1 MKLGK
6 LLFAGKSVVNGCETV
21 SYREN
26 KQVALPRF
34 VSPKNPFA
42 PSKTPAETAPAP
54 ARKGTAPAS
63 AATQKM
69 PPISGTPKSL
79 AAWTTKLNPASLWS
93 SPAPAEQK
101 TLSAVQT
108 ELSLDT
114 VKVVHNDLSDADVE
128 VVPIKSRPAASRNP
142 RFVAGEKILGNFGRA
157 AFEGNRALIK
167 RKNAQCQ
174 NSFTNQ

>member
-6 LLFAGKSVVNGCETV
+6 LLFAGRSVVNGCETV

-42 PSKTPAETAPAP
+42 PPKAPAEAASVPAKKETASAL
-54 ARKGTAPAS
+54 

-69 PPISGTPKSL
+69 PPISGASKSL
-79 AAWTTKLNPASLWS
+79 AAWTTKLNPVSIWAG
-93 SPAPAEQK
+93 AVPAEQK
-101 TLSAVQT
+101 SLPAVQA
-108 ELSLDT
+108 ELSLDA

-128 VVPIKSRPAASRNP
+128 VVPIKSHPAAAEIPALSP
-142 RFVAGEKILGNFGRA
+142 VKKSWEILGERLLRA
-157 AFEGNRALIK
+157 TALY
-167 RKNAQCQ
+167 
-174 NSFTNQ
+174 

>member
-42 PSKTPAETAPAP
+42 LSKAPAETVSAPAKNGIVP
-54 ARKGTAPAS
+54 ALT
-63 AATQKM
+63 ATQKM
-69 PPISGTPKSL
+69 PPISGASKSL
-79 AAWTTKLNPASLWS
+79 AAWTTKLNPASLWGGAAS
-93 SPAPAEQK
+93 AEQK
-101 TLSAVQT
+101 TLPAVQT
-108 ELSLDT
+108 ELSLDA

-128 VVPIKSRPAASRNP
+128 VVPIKSRPAAAEAPALSPARKSW
-142 RFVAGEKILGNFGRA
+142 EILGERLLRA
-157 AFEGNRALIK
+157 TAL
-167 RKNAQCQ
+167 
-174 NSFTNQ
+174 

>member
-42 PSKTPAETAPAP
+42 PSKAPAETVSAPAKNGTVP
-54 ARKGTAPAS
+54 ALT
-63 AATQKM
+63 ATQKM
-69 PPISGTPKSL
+69 PPISGASKSL
-79 AAWTTKLNPASLWS
+79 AAWTTKLNPASLWGG
-93 SPAPAEQK
+93 AAAAQQK
-101 TLSAVQT
+101 TLPAVQT
-108 ELSLDT
+108 ELSLDA

-128 VVPIKSRPAASRNP
+128 VVPIKSHPAASEIP
-142 RFVAGEKILGNFGRA
+142 VLSPAKKSWEVLGEHLLRVT
-157 AFEGNRALIK
+157 AL
-167 RKNAQCQ
+167 
-174 NSFTNQ
+174 F